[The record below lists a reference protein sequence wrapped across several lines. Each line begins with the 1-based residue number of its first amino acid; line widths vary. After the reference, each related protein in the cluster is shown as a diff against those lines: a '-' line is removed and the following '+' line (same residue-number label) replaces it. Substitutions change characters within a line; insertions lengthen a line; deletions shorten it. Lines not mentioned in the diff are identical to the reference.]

1 MVYRWGRQ
9 KSFPKCHLYREG
21 HVKLKGLRQ
30 LREGESRSVWRAAS
44 NSSEENTAL
53 HFLWAQ
59 SWLQT
64 PQHDGKQ
71 PELYAPGVKCHS
83 FQPREGNG
91 KENKAGGA
99 GAGAVPLPG
108 LRPSPLPELCSSTA
122 RARPAPC
129 PPPSQLLLPCPA
141 GMTPCLVPSPCLAAS
156 CCTSLSINTNC
167 AELSCWSQ
175 GQLFCHL
182 NGAGHFGGEK
192 GSIYLHDTGWMFY
205 HSPEAGHNF
214 FHHFLNGNHRQCSQ
228 WSHKS
233 SRNNDKAV
241 GSLVTWQCCSLSPV
255 KIRAELAL

>member
-1 MVYRWGRQ
+1 MANSPSYTLQGWSAIPSSHGRGMGRKTRQEGQELELWGPH
-9 KSFPKCHLYREG
+9 SL
-21 HVKLKGLRQ
+21 
-30 LREGESRSVWRAAS
+30 
-44 NSSEENTAL
+44 AL
-53 HFLWAQ
+53 L
-59 SWLQT
+59 
-64 PQHDGKQ
+64 
-71 PELYAPGVKCHS
+71 
-83 FQPREGNG
+83 PR
-91 KENKAGGA
+91 A

-241 GSLVTWQCCSLSPV
+241 GSLVTWECCSLSPV